1 MKKSIVSFTILSL
14 LFLSATT
21 SCKKNVEEQ
30 EDFDQTGLAETSSQ
44 DDENSVTKE
53 LMYFGSPC
61 NYDYSEITGS
71 CAVTTESSSSFPKT
85 VTIDFGTGC
94 TGPNGFTKKGK
105 IIIAMSNPLTDVG
118 ATREISFENFYVND
132 VAITGTKNLTNSG
145 LNGNGNLDITVVSN
159 LTMSNGTE
167 SRSRSFTHNREWIG
181 HETCETADDEFKIT
195 GSGNVTRSNGKT
207 RSYSILTA
215 VHIKASCRY
224 PVSGVV
230 DFGTSKIGATLD
242 YGAGVC
248 DEYATLTSKRKGT
261 TKTINLQTR
270 KFE

>member
-14 LFLSATT
+14 LFLGAAT

-30 EDFDQTGLAETSSQ
+30 EDYDQAGLAETSSQ
-44 DDENSVTKE
+44 DDESSVTKE
-53 LMYFGSPC
+53 LLYFGSPC
-61 NYDYSEITGS
+61 NYDYSQITGT
-71 CAVTTESSSSFPKT
+71 CAVITESSSSFPKT

-132 VAITGTKNLTNSG
+132 VAISGTKTLTNSG
-145 LNGNGNLDITVVSN
+145 LNTSGNLDISVVAN
-159 LTMSNGTE
+159 LTMTNSAG
-167 SRSRSFTHNREWIG
+167 SRTKSFTHNREWIG
-181 HETCETADDEFKIT
+181 HATCDTADDEFKIT
-195 GSGNVTRSNGKT
+195 GSGSVSRSDGKN
-207 RSYSILTA
+207 RFYSITTA
-215 VHIKASCRY
+215 VHIKSSCRY
-224 PVSGVV
+224 PVAGIV
-230 DFGTSKIGATLD
+230 DFGTKKLGATLD
-242 YGAGVC
+242 YGTGTC
-248 DEYATLTSKRKGT
+248 DEFATLTSKRKGT